1 MVPEEDKFK
10 FIDDNT
16 ITDVVDVKKI
26 GMASYNVKQH
36 VPSDVPSHNQIIP
49 NNNLKSQE
57 YMTSICKWSDKM
69 KMKLN
74 PKKCTN
80 MIFNFSQNHQFST
93 NIKVKEHVIQ
103 TVDKT
108 KLLGT
113 IIDNKLKWD
122 LNTEKLVKEANKRLF
137 ILSKASQFTSRISDL
152 KAIYNSKVRSIL
164 ETSCV
169 VWHSSLTMQH
179 RAALERIQ
187 KSACRIMLK
196 NSYESYD
203 QALTD
208 LNMDTLEVRRRKLC
222 IKFAKS
228 CLKHEKFRSMFP
240 VNKSSHKMD
249 KKHGKNKFFETKC
262 KTERYKKSSI
272 PFMQRILNEENRTLE
287 RMIG

>member
-1 MVPEEDKFK
+1 
-10 FIDDNT
+10 
-16 ITDVVDVKKI
+16 
-26 GMASYNVKQH
+26 
-36 VPSDVPSHNQIIP
+36 
-49 NNNLKSQE
+49 
-57 YMTSICKWSDKM
+57 
-69 KMKLN
+69 MKLN

-80 MIFNFSQNHQFST
+80 IIFNFSQNHQFST
-93 NIKVKEHVIQ
+93 NIKVKDHVIQ

-122 LNTEKLVKEANKRLF
+122 LNTEKLIKQANKRLF

-152 KAIYNSKVRSIL
+152 KAIFNSKIRSIL

-187 KSACRIMLK
+187 KSACRIILK

-203 QALTD
+203 QALTE
-208 LNMDTLEVRRRKLC
+208 LNLDTLDERRKKLC
-222 IKFAKS
+222 LKFAKQ
-228 CLKHEKFRSMFP
+228 CIKHPKFRSMFP
-240 VNKSSHKMD
+240 VNNSSHLMKKM
-249 KKHGKNKFFETKC
+249 KGKNKFFVNKC
-262 KTERYKKSSI
+262 KTERYRKSSI
-272 PFMQRILNEENRTLE
+272 PFMQRLLNEDNRILE